1 MQAKSGHGPSI
12 TITKEISDNAEN
24 KEYDFTTVQN
34 IDVINTEKC
43 LTFREAMKH
52 WNKCVQYWL
61 AMYIYKRFPNK
72 KFRIIAT
79 MAVSAYW
86 HGILPGHYFCI
97 LGPIVYLPV
106 EDVFLKVFKSDDP
119 NIQRIFDIITWI
131 FKFFAFSYLGTAFV
145 LRDVGKIWHY
155 YSSVY
160 HFGYF
165 FWLAL
170 YLISLFIYML
180 KKKSHKRKTNESDE
194 KKAK

>member
-1 MQAKSGHGPSI
+1 
-12 TITKEISDNAEN
+12 
-24 KEYDFTTVQN
+24 
-34 IDVINTEKC
+34 
-43 LTFREAMKH
+43 MKH

-61 AMYIYKRFPNK
+61 AMYVYKRFPSK
-72 KFRIIAT
+72 KYRVMAT

-106 EDVFLKVFKSDDP
+106 EDILLKVFKSDDP
-119 NIQRIFDIITWI
+119 NTQQIFNIITWI

-145 LRDVGKIWHY
+145 LKDVKKIWHF

-170 YLISLFIYML
+170 YLICVFIYML
-180 KKKSHKRKTNESDE
+180 KKKAQKRAAKDTD
-194 KKAK
+194 KKEN